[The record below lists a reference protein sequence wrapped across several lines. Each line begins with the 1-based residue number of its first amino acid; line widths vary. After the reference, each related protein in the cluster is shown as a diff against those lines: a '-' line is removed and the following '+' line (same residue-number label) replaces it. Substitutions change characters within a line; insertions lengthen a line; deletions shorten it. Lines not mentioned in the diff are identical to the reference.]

1 MAGLTAVDEGTMNYR
16 DGQGR
21 SDSDAHETTRFARL
35 REILSAAIPNAPTL
49 ARQLEG
55 VEIASLRSRADLA
68 RVPVVRKSELKSLQE
83 SAPPFGGLAAIKA
96 GRMKRLLVS
105 PGPIF
110 EPEGFGEDW
119 WGAARTLQAAGFR
132 AGDIVLNCFSY
143 HLTPGG
149 HIMESGAHALG
160 CAVIP
165 AGTGNTE
172 QQIEAI
178 GFLKP
183 NAYCGTPDFLKI
195 LIDKAHE
202 SGSDISS
209 IRHALVS
216 GAALPPSL
224 RAELQSHGIKVRQAY
239 ATADL
244 GAIAY
249 EAEGGDGALLEGMVV
264 DEGIILEIVTPGT
277 GDPVAPGKVGEIV
290 VTRLNPDY
298 PLLRFATGD
307 LSAFVAGS
315 DDARIKGWLGRADQ
329 SAKVKGMFVHPS
341 QIAEIGR
348 RHPELGVLRLVIR
361 RADEQDAMILRAEAA
376 SQTSALSQ
384 SVAATLQAAT
394 KLRGAVELVAPG
406 SLPDDGRVIADERP
420 VG

>member
-1 MAGLTAVDEGTMNYR
+1 MTRELEADVPRATEAALFAKLRALLPAVA
-16 DGQGR
+16 QQ
-21 SDSDAHETTRFARL
+21 
-35 REILSAAIPNAPTL
+35 APTL
-49 ARQLEG
+49 ARQLDG
-55 VEIASLRSRADLA
+55 VDIAALKSPADLA
-68 RVPVVRKSELKSLQE
+68 RVPVLRKSELRGLQE
-83 SAPPFGGLAAIKA
+83 AEPPFGGLAATKA
-96 GRMKRLLVS
+96 GFLKRLLVS

-110 EPEGFGEDW
+110 EPEGHGADW
-119 WGAARTLQAAGFR
+119 WGVARALRAAGFR

-178 GFLKP
+178 RHLKP

-195 LIDKAHE
+195 LIDRAHE
-202 SGSDISS
+202 TGSNISS

-216 GAALPPSL
+216 GAALPTSL

-244 GAIAY
+244 GVIAY
-249 EAEGGDGALLEGMVV
+249 EAEADDGTLQEGMVV
-264 DEGIILEIVTPGT
+264 NDGIILEIVTPGT

-290 VTRLNPDY
+290 VTRLNADY

-307 LSAFVAGS
+307 LSAFIPDSANG
-315 DDARIKGWLGRADQ
+315 RIKGWLGRADQ
-329 SAKVKGMFVHPS
+329 TAKVKGMFVHPS
-341 QIAEIGR
+341 QIAEVGK
-348 RHPELGVLRLVIR
+348 RHPELTALRLVIR
-361 RADEQDAMILRAEAA
+361 RAGEQDVMVLRAETA
-376 SQTSALSQ
+376 SQAAGLSET
-384 SVAATLQAAT
+384 VAATLQAAT

>member
-1 MAGLTAVDEGTMNYR
+1 MGHR
-16 DGQGR
+16 DAQGR
-21 SDSDAHETTRFARL
+21 SDSDENETARFSRL

-49 ARQLEG
+49 ARQLAG
-55 VEIASLRSRADLA
+55 VEIASLHSLADLA

-83 SAPPFGGLAAIKA
+83 SAPPFGGLTAIKT
-96 GRMKRLLVS
+96 GLLKRLLVS

-110 EPEGFGEDW
+110 EPEGHGEDW
-119 WGAARTLQAAGFR
+119 WGAARSLQAAGFR

-149 HIMESGAHALG
+149 HIMENGAHALG

-165 AGTGNTE
+165 AGTGNTD

-178 GFLKP
+178 RFLKP

-195 LIDKAHE
+195 LIDKARE

-264 DEGIILEIVTPGT
+264 
-277 GDPVAPGKVGEIV
+277 
-290 VTRLNPDY
+290 TRLNPDY

-307 LSAFVAGS
+307 LSAFVADSGNS
-315 DDARIKGWLGRADQ
+315 RIKGWLGRADQ

-341 QIAEIGR
+341 QIAEVGK

-361 RADEQDAMILRAEAA
+361 RSDEQDVMILCAEAA
-376 SQTSALSQ
+376 GQ
-384 SVAATLQAAT
+384 SPELIQAVAATLQAAT

-406 SLPDDGRVIADERP
+406 SLPNDGLVIADERP

>member
-1 MAGLTAVDEGTMNYR
+1 MGHR
-16 DGQGR
+16 DAQGR
-21 SDSDAHETTRFARL
+21 SDSDENETARFSRL

-49 ARQLEG
+49 ARQLAG
-55 VEIASLRSRADLA
+55 VEIASLHSLADLA

-83 SAPPFGGLAAIKA
+83 SAPPFGGLTAIKT
-96 GRMKRLLVS
+96 GLLKRLLVS

-110 EPEGFGEDW
+110 EPEGHGEDW
-119 WGAARTLQAAGFR
+119 WGAARSLQAAGFR

-149 HIMESGAHALG
+149 HIMENGAHALG

-165 AGTGNTE
+165 AGTGNTD

-178 GFLKP
+178 RFLKP

-195 LIDKAHE
+195 LIDKARE

-264 DEGIILEIVTPGT
+264 NDGIILEIVTPGT
-277 GDPVAPGKVGEIV
+277 GDPVAAGRVGEIV

-307 LSAFVAGS
+307 LSAFVADSGNS
-315 DDARIKGWLGRADQ
+315 RIKGWLGRADQ

-341 QIAEIGR
+341 QIAEVGK

-361 RADEQDAMILRAEAA
+361 RSDEQDVMILCAEAA
-376 SQTSALSQ
+376 GQ
-384 SVAATLQAAT
+384 SPELIQAVAATLQAAT

-406 SLPDDGRVIADERP
+406 SLPNDGRVIADERP

>member
-1 MAGLTAVDEGTMNYR
+1 MNHR
-16 DGQGR
+16 DAPER
-21 SDSDAHETTRFARL
+21 NKSDAAHADAFARL
-35 REILSAAIPNAPTL
+35 RALLSGAAQRAPAL

-55 VEIASLRSRADLA
+55 VEIASLKSLVDLA
-68 RVPVVRKSELKSLQE
+68 RVPVRRKSELMELQE
-83 SAPPFGGLAAIKA
+83 AIPPFGGLAATEPA
-96 GRMKRLLVS
+96 HLKRLLVS

-110 EPEGFGEDW
+110 EPEGHGADW
-119 WGAARTLQAAGFR
+119 WGVAPALRAAGFR

-178 GFLKP
+178 RHLRP
-183 NAYCGTPDFLKI
+183 SAYCGTPDFLKI

-202 SGSDISS
+202 TGSDISS
-209 IRHALVS
+209 IRHAMVS
-216 GAALPPSL
+216 GAALPASL

-244 GAIAY
+244 GMIAY
-249 EAEGGDGALLEGMVV
+249 EAEGEDGLLQEGLVV
-264 DEGIILEIVTPGT
+264 NEGIILEIVTPGT

-290 VTRLNPDY
+290 VTRLNADY

-307 LSAFVAGS
+307 LSAFVPDSANG
-315 DDARIKGWLGRADQ
+315 RIKGWLGRADQ
-329 SAKVKGMFVHPS
+329 TAKVKGMFVHPS
-341 QIAEIGR
+341 QIAEVGK
-348 RHPELGVLRLVIR
+348 RHPELGILRLVIR
-361 RADEQDAMILRAEAA
+361 RTGEQDVMILRAETA
-376 SQTSALSQ
+376 SQRAELSEA
-384 SVAATLQAAT
+384 VAVTLQAAT

-406 SLPDDGRVIADERP
+406 SLPNDGRVIADERP

>member
-1 MAGLTAVDEGTMNYR
+1 MSRLDAPD
-16 DGQGR
+16 Q
-21 SDSDAHETTRFARL
+21 SHSDAAEGARFARL
-35 REILSAAIPNAPTL
+35 REILSSACSSAPAL
-49 ARQLEG
+49 ARQLDG
-55 VEIASLRSRADLA
+55 VAIASLQSRADLA
-68 RVPVVRKSELKSLQE
+68 RLPVVRKSELQALQE
-83 SAPPFGGLAAIKA
+83 AAPPFGGLVATHPGLLKH
-96 GRMKRLLVS
+96 LLVS

-110 EPEGFGEDW
+110 EPEGYGADW
-119 WGAARTLQAAGFR
+119 WGAARALEAAGFR

-172 QQIEAI
+172 QQIQAI
-178 GFLKP
+178 RSLRP
-183 NAYCGTPDFLKI
+183 TAYCGTPDFLKV
-195 LIDKAHE
+195 LIDRGRETGVEA
-202 SGSDISS
+202 SF
-209 IRHALVS
+209 RCALVS
-216 GAALPPSL
+216 GAALPASL

-244 GAIAY
+244 GVIAY
-249 EAEGGDGALLEGMVV
+249 EAEDADGELLEGMAVNDGV
-264 DEGIILEIVTPGT
+264 IVEIVTPGT
-277 GDPVAPGKVGEIV
+277 GDPVASGKVGEIV
-290 VTRLNPDY
+290 VTRLNADY

-307 LSAFVAGS
+307 LSAFVAASGDS
-315 DDARIKGWLGRADQ
+315 RIKGWLGRADQ

-341 QIAEIGR
+341 QIAAVGR
-348 RHPELGVLRLVIR
+348 RHPELGVLRLIVR
-361 RADEQDAMILRAEAA
+361 RTGEQDVMILRAETA
-376 SQTSALSQ
+376 SQAAGLGDA
-384 SVAATLQAAT
+384 VAATLQDAT

>member
-1 MAGLTAVDEGTMNYR
+1 
-16 DGQGR
+16 
-21 SDSDAHETTRFARL
+21 
-35 REILSAAIPNAPTL
+35 
-49 ARQLEG
+49 
-55 VEIASLRSRADLA
+55 
-68 RVPVVRKSELKSLQE
+68 
-83 SAPPFGGLAAIKA
+83 
-96 GRMKRLLVS
+96 MK
-105 PGPIF
+105 
-110 EPEGFGEDW
+110 
-119 WGAARTLQAAGFR
+119 
-132 AGDIVLNCFSY
+132 
-143 HLTPGG
+143 
-149 HIMESGAHALG
+149 
-160 CAVIP
+160 
-165 AGTGNTE
+165 
-172 QQIEAI
+172 
-178 GFLKP
+178 
-183 NAYCGTPDFLKI
+183 
-195 LIDKAHE
+195 

-264 DEGIILEIVTPGT
+264 NDGIILEIVTPGT
-277 GDPVAPGKVGEIV
+277 GDPVAAGKVGEIV

-307 LSAFVAGS
+307 LSAFVADSGNS
-315 DDARIKGWLGRADQ
+315 RIKGWLGRADQ

-341 QIAEIGR
+341 QIAEVGK

-361 RADEQDAMILRAEAA
+361 RSDEQDVMILCAEAA
-376 SQTSALSQ
+376 GQ
-384 SVAATLQAAT
+384 SPELIQAVAATLQAAT

-406 SLPDDGRVIADERP
+406 SLPNDGRVIADERP

>member
-1 MAGLTAVDEGTMNYR
+1 L
-16 DGQGR
+16 
-21 SDSDAHETTRFARL
+21 FARL
-35 REILSAAIPNAPTL
+35 RELLAKAAPNAPAL
-49 ARQLEG
+49 ARQLAG
-55 VEIASLRSRADLA
+55 IDIATLKSSADLA
-68 RVPVVRKSELKSLQE
+68 QVPVLRKSELKAMQE
-83 SAPPFGGLAAIKA
+83 AAPPFGGLAATSPA
-96 GRMKRLLVS
+96 FLKRLMVS

-110 EPEGFGEDW
+110 EPEGHGADW
-119 WGAARTLQAAGFR
+119 WGAARAFRAAGFR
-132 AGDIVLNCFSY
+132 AGNLVLNCFSY

-165 AGTGNTE
+165 AGPGNTE
-172 QQIEAI
+172 QQLEAI
-178 GFLKP
+178 GHLRP
-183 NAYCGTPDFLKI
+183 TAYCGTPDFLKI
-195 LIDKAHE
+195 LVDRAKE
-202 SGSDISS
+202 TGGDISS

-224 RAELQSHGIKVRQAY
+224 RAELQSHRIKVRQAY

-244 GAIAY
+244 GIIAY
-249 EAEGGDGALLEGMVV
+249 EAEGEDGALLEGMLVN
-264 DEGIILEIVTPGT
+264 DGIILEIVIPGS

-290 VTRLNPDY
+290 VTRLNADY

-307 LSAFVAGS
+307 LSAFILGRER
-315 DDARIKGWLGRADQ
+315 DPERPRIKGWLGRADQ
-329 SAKVKGMFVHPS
+329 AAKVKGMFVHPS
-341 QIAEIGR
+341 QILAVGK

-361 RADEQDAMILRAEAA
+361 RAGEQDAMILRAETATQTADLSQAVAA
-376 SQTSALSQ
+376 S
-384 SVAATLQAAT
+384 LQAAT